1 MHQYRLGVDLLDSS
15 SAERD
20 LGVLVDDRL
29 TMSQQCALA
38 AKAANGILACIKK
51 SVDSRSREVLL
62 PLYTALVR
70 PHLEY
75 SVQFWA
81 PQFKK
86 DEEATGESPAEGYE
100 DDEGTGASLLRREAE
115 GAGLVV

>member
-1 MHQYRLGVDLLDSS
+1 MHQYRLGVDLLESS
-15 SAERD
+15 SVERD

-38 AKAANGILACIKK
+38 DKKANGILGCIRK
-51 SVDSRSREVLL
+51 SVASRSREVLL
-62 PLYTALVR
+62 CLYTALVR

-81 PQFKK
+81 PQF
-86 DEEATGESPAEGYE
+86 ELERNYWRESSG
-100 DDEGTGASLLRREAE
+100 GLR
-115 GAGLVV
+115 GW